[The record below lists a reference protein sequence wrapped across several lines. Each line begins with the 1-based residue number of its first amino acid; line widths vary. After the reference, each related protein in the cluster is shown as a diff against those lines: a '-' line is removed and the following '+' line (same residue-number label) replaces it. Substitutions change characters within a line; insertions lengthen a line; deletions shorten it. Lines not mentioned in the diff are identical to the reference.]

1 MGKEKK
7 EAIAMSQSTNGG
19 HFYQIHGSGNIAQAI
34 RKIHGQALREGRG
47 REVAEALHVLQRR
60 LQMNPGNLGEA
71 LYRLAAL
78 RLQLRTVV
86 IGPLVVNF
94 GVHEVRPLVFIKGVR
109 LLSKS

>member
-1 MGKEKK
+1 MGDISIKFMVREISPRQFGRFTARLYEK
-7 EAIAMSQSTNGG
+7 
-19 HFYQIHGSGNIAQAI
+19 
-34 RKIHGQALREGRG
+34 GRG

-71 LYRLAAL
+71 IYRLAAL
-78 RLQLRTVV
+78 RLQVRTVV